1 MSLCTLCVSLMGHC
15 RHLSR
20 LSLRVLSVTTVS
32 SNRCSCAKQTSRGR
46 RAGVHEPSPSIGSTC
61 DSGTLRS
68 DCGESKGQVV
78 GLRGWARFDSRSAP
92 GKILIKSSLAR
103 AARALCDTLSSAK
116 TKSVKEK
123 GWKTISFPGFP
134 GSSSVLGSNAVY
146 KYVLFRIAVL
156 RGVGCL
162 VATACRRQGCVL
174 QTASKLCEGGKCA
187 VAAVAQTLR
196 GQQRASD
203 FSNTKCPRDTGS

>member
-1 MSLCTLCVSLMGHC
+1 MPPLAPVRLGRVPQGGRPGAARGTCASSRADGNGHARQLSLCTLCVSLMGHC

-20 LSLRVLSVTTVS
+20 LSLRVLSVTTVG

-103 AARALCDTLSSAK
+103 AARALCDTLSPLPRQSLSK
-116 TKSVKEK
+116 KK
-123 GWKTISFPGFP
+123 GGR
-134 GSSSVLGSNAVY
+134 
-146 KYVLFRIAVL
+146 LFRFQAFL
-156 RGVGCL
+156 D
-162 VATACRRQGCVL
+162 L
-174 QTASKLCEGGKCA
+174 QVS
-187 VAAVAQTLR
+187 
-196 GQQRASD
+196 
-203 FSNTKCPRDTGS
+203 